1 MDDNQTWMKSEMGWD
16 LKEPIYNIH
25 LKTKKKHIWGKIRK
39 SGQNLK
45 CDSQTRRDGV
55 KPKQN
60 LRRWRKKNPLNIWEH
75 KRFFFFF
82 GKVIFANWNP

>member
-25 LKTKKKHIWGKIRK
+25 LKTKKNIFEIKLENQDKIWNATLRQEGMVSNLNKIWG
-39 SGQNLK
+39 GEE
-45 CDSQTRRDGV
+45 
-55 KPKQN
+55 
-60 LRRWRKKNPLNIWEH
+60 KKALWKYENI
-75 KRFFFFF
+75 KDFFCF